1 MGQEEIGTGHG
12 CGMHENPTCLAP
24 TPSCPYHFFALK
36 CLEGYNH
43 GRLTLRE
50 KANCK
55 QSIFSTGNIFSL
67 LKLCQCLLLYFLL
80 QTFTTIETITN
91 AKSAREWLLEK
102 LKDVSKL

>member
-55 QSIFSTGNIFSL
+55 QSIFSTGNIQSIKIMPVFVIVL
-67 LKLCQCLLLYFLL
+67 LVADFHHYRNHNKC
-80 QTFTTIETITN
+80 
-91 AKSAREWLLEK
+91 K
-102 LKDVSKL
+102 VSKRVASRKAKGCK